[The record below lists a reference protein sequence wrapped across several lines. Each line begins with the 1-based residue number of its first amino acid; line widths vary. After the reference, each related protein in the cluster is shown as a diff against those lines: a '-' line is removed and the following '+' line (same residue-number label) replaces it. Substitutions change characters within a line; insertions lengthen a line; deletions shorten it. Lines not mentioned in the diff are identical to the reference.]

1 MSSPLKILQIEDD
14 AADAELVLR
23 ELRRGGLEFETVRV
37 HDRKSFSEALSREPD
52 LVLSDYALP
61 QFDGLTALGLL
72 KERYPDVPFILISG
86 AIGEDIA
93 VTAMREGASD
103 YLLKDRLSRL
113 PTAVR
118 SAVSQATLRREN
130 RALEARLLRAARLE
144 SLGRLSAGLA
154 HDLNNILLPIMMSEQ
169 LLRER
174 IHDPGL
180 VELLQTIETSA
191 QRAASVLK
199 QLLTFGR
206 GTGEQR
212 VPVKPDRAIAE
223 ICAVLRETFPKDVNV
238 QTVVEA
244 RDGVVLADPTQL
256 QQILL
261 NLCVN
266 ARDAMPGGGTLTI
279 RQSAEEITP
288 ELSQKYPGSTPG
300 PYLVLS
306 VKDTG
311 TGIDPKD
318 VEKIFDPFFTT
329 KALEHGTGLGLASAL
344 GIVQSYG
351 GFIQVESELGRG
363 SEFKVWL
370 REYRGQVEEES
381 DVSGVRRGP
390 SGRGQLVLVVD
401 DEPAVRNVLGAS
413 IERFGYRV
421 LLAADAWSA
430 LRKLDQRPAEVAAV
444 VVDVAMP
451 RLDGL
456 GLASEIRLRRS
467 DLPIIVMTAALN
479 EEKRASFT
487 KLGVVEFL
495 IKPFRTETLLKS
507 LERVLTTRSAGVEAK

>member
-1 MSSPLKILQIEDD
+1 MSSPLRILQIEDN

-23 ELRRGGLEFETVRV
+23 ELRRGGLEFEVLRV
-37 HDRKSFSEALSREPD
+37 HDKASFIEALSHEPD
-52 LVLSDYALP
+52 LVLSDFALP

-72 KERYPDVPFILISG
+72 KERYPDVPFILVSG

-113 PTAVR
+113 PTSVR
-118 SAVSQATLRREN
+118 SVLSQAALRREN

-154 HDLNNILLPIMMSEQ
+154 HDLNNILLPIMMAQQ

-174 IHDPGL
+174 ITDPKL
-180 VELLQTIETSA
+180 FELLETIETSV

-206 GTGEQR
+206 GTGERR
-212 VPVKPDRAIAE
+212 VPVKPARAIAE
-223 ICAVLRETFPKDVNV
+223 IHAVLRETFPKDVHV
-238 QTVVEA
+238 ETVIEA
-244 RDGVVLADPTQL
+244 KDGVVLADPTQL

-266 ARDAMPGGGTLTI
+266 ARDAMPGGGSLTI
-279 RQSAEEITP
+279 RLDAAEVTP
-288 ELSQKYPGSTPG
+288 ELSRKFPGSTPG
-300 PYLVLS
+300 PHLVLS

-311 TGIDPKD
+311 SGIDQRD
-318 VEKIFDPFFTT
+318 LEKVFDPFYTT
-329 KALEHGTGLGLASAL
+329 KAIDHGTGLGLASAL
-344 GIVQSYG
+344 GIVQSYE

-370 REYRGQVEEES
+370 REHRGQAAPES
-381 DVSGVRRGP
+381 DGSRFPSAP
-390 SGRGQLVLVVD
+390 SGRGELVLVVD

-421 LLAADAWSA
+421 VLASDAASA
-430 LRKLDQRPAEVAAV
+430 LSLLDERPADFAAV
-444 VVDVAMP
+444 VADVAMP

-456 GLASEIRLRRS
+456 GLASEIRQRRS
-467 DLPIIVMTAALN
+467 DLPIVVMTAALN
-479 EEKRASFT
+479 EEKRAGFT
-487 KLGVVEFL
+487 SLGVVEFL
-495 IKPFRTETLLKS
+495 IKPFRTEALLKA
-507 LERVLTTRSAGVEAK
+507 LDRVLTKKATTVEAK

>member
-1 MSSPLKILQIEDD
+1 MSAPLRILQIEDD
-14 AADAELVLR
+14 EADAELVLR
-23 ELRRGGLEFETVRV
+23 ELRRGGIDFEARRV
-37 HDRKSFSEALSREPD
+37 HDQASFIAALSHPPD
-52 LVLSDYALP
+52 LVLSDFALP

-72 KERYPDVPFILISG
+72 KERYPDVPFILVSG

-118 SAVSQATLRREN
+118 SAVSQAALRREN
-130 RALEARLLRAARLE
+130 RALESRLLRAARLE

-154 HDLNNILLPIMMSEQ
+154 HDLNNILLPIMMSQQ

-174 IHDPGL
+174 IDDPGL
-180 VELLQTIETSA
+180 VDLLQTIETSA
-191 QRAASVLK
+191 QRAAGVLK

-206 GTGEQR
+206 GTGERR
-212 VPVKPDRAIAE
+212 VPVKPERAVAE
-223 ICAVLRETFPKDVNV
+223 ICAVLRETFPKDVIV
-238 QTVVEA
+238 ETVLEA

-266 ARDAMPGGGTLTI
+266 ARDAMPAGGTLLI
-279 RQSAEEITP
+279 RLSAAEVTP
-288 ELSQKYPGSTPG
+288 ELSRKYPGSTPG

-311 TGIDPKD
+311 TGIDPRD

-329 KALEHGTGLGLASAL
+329 KAIEQGTGLGLASTL
-344 GIVQSYG
+344 GIVQSYE

-363 SEFKVWL
+363 SEFIVWL
-370 REYRGQVEEES
+370 REYRGHVAVDGDGS
-381 DVSGVRRGP
+381 RVRGP

-413 IERFGYRV
+413 IERSGYRV
-421 LLAADAWSA
+421 LLAPDALSG
-430 LRKLDQRPAEVAAV
+430 LRLLDERLDEVAAV
-444 VVDVAMP
+444 VLDLAMP
-451 RLDGL
+451 RLDGV
-456 GLASEIRLRRS
+456 GLASQIRRRRS
-467 DLPIIVMTAALN
+467 DLPIVVMTAALN
-479 EEKRASFT
+479 EDKRASFAD
-487 KLGVVEFL
+487 LGVVEFL
-495 IKPFRTETLLKS
+495 LKPFRTEALLKS
-507 LERVLTTRSAGVEAK
+507 LDRVLVTKSPAVEST